1 MKNTLMD
8 VNPFSP
14 GMKERSMA
22 DIFSKLGGVA
32 RKDEQWLGVVPLWLG
47 LLLAGAAG
55 GVFGL
60 GGYTFVYAEGGSY
73 FSDDPRACVNCHI
86 MREVYD
92 GWHHGSH
99 TAVATCNDCHT
110 PHRFPDKYIIKGING
125 WNHSV
130 AFTLGNFP
138 EPIRITPL
146 NRQVTQDTCLYC
158 HESLVVAISHD
169 ADLHP
174 TDCLTCHAG
183 VGHER

>member
-73 FSDDPRACVNCHI
+73 FSDDPRACVNCHV
-86 MREVYD
+86 MREVRLSEAALVD
-92 GWHHGSH
+92 
-99 TAVATCNDCHT
+99 AIEAIVA
-110 PHRFPDKYIIKGING
+110 
-125 WNHSV
+125 
-130 AFTLGNFP
+130 AQ
-138 EPIRITPL
+138 E
-146 NRQVTQDTCLYC
+146 
-158 HESLVVAISHD
+158 
-169 ADLHP
+169 
-174 TDCLTCHAG
+174 AG
-183 VGHER
+183 VSDEALAEARHLHRRASLRWDFVSSENSTGFHSPQEAARVLARAIDYARQAQLAAERASLSQAQATTAP